1 MSEESLKEEKK
12 DRNEDDCGLS
22 RVHEVNLKLLKEID
36 RICRKYKIKYMLD
49 AGTLL
54 GAIRHQGFIPWDD
67 DADVVFTRN
76 NFEKFKKVVRR
87 ELPEGMSFVE
97 PCDFH
102 GGRAFY
108 DFISR
113 ITYDRS
119 RKFEDSKKQE
129 FYDDKISRLNV
140 DLFVVDAIPKGAFA
154 KKITKLLH
162 CIVYGLALGHRWK
175 INYSDYQGMMKAFVF
190 VLSTVGRLIPF
201 PVIYK
206 IWNRLCVKDRKRQNC
221 LYFYTNYAP
230 DYFYVE
236 IEKAWYDETAEAVF
250 EDTKFLIPSGW
261 DPYLTQTYGDYRK
274 LPPKEKRVP
283 EHSDMEIEI
292 DG

>member
-1 MSEESLKEEKK
+1 VSTENGKK
-12 DRNEDDCGLS
+12 SFDLT
-22 RVHEVNLKLLKEID
+22 RVHETNLKMLKEID
-36 RICRKYKIKYMLD
+36 RICRKYKIKYALD
-49 AGTLL
+49 SGTLL
-54 GAIRHQGFIPWDD
+54 GAIRHKGFIPWDD
-67 DADVVFTRN
+67 DVDIVFTRKN
-76 NFEKFKKVVRR
+76 YEMFVKVVRR

-97 PCDFH
+97 PNEYH

-113 ITYDRS
+113 VTYDKS
-119 RKFEDSKKQE
+119 RKFEDSGKME

-140 DLFVVDAIPKGAFA
+140 DLFVVDALPDGKLA
-154 KKITKLLH
+154 KRLTKLLH

-175 INYSDYQGMMKAFVF
+175 INYSDYKGVMKVF
-190 VLSTVGRLIPF
+190 VAVLSSVGRLIPF

-206 IWNRLCVKDRKRQNC
+206 LWKALCKKDSRRNTG

-236 IEKAWYDETAEAVF
+236 MKKEWDDEVIEAPF
-250 EDTKFLIPSGW
+250 EDTRLFIPAGW
-261 DPYLTQTYGDYRK
+261 EHQLKQVYGDYRK
-274 LPPKEKRVP
+274 LPPKEKQVP

-292 DG
+292 YG